1 MSYIINNSRGQV
13 IAVVADGTVNT
24 TATSLSLVGRGING
38 YGESE
43 NENYVFLLENF
54 AASAAPQQPIPGQ
67 LWYNTA
73 QNSINVYTI
82 SNTWEQLPNEAY
94 VQAQKIS
101 PIFTGVPQ
109 APTAPSGTANAQI
122 ATTAFVTN
130 SPQLAGVPTAPTAPV
145 GTATSQIATTAFVTN
160 GPAFAAAPTAPT
172 GDLNDSNN
180 ELATKAFVQAQKNNT
195 QLTGVATAFTAPP
208 GTANAQLATT
218 AFVTNSP
225 QFAGAP
231 KAPTAPVGTANTQ
244 IATTAFVSNSPQFTG
259 VPTAP
264 TAPLG
269 TANTQVATTLFVQQ
283 TVGDLNSLGSMSLQ
297 NANAVNITGGT
308 IGGIVPLAVAS
319 GGTAANTAAGARAN
333 LGVGSLGEQN
343 ANAVTITGG
352 EIIGITPIRVLEGG
366 TGATTATQARI
377 NLGLGSLSE
386 QSANQVQITGGVITG
401 ITDLAVADGG
411 TGASTAA
418 GARQNL
424 GIGTIGSQDS
434 SSVEITGGNISGVR
448 INNLLLP
455 LPVNSGG
462 TGAVSPSGARNN
474 LGLGDMSLQNSS
486 SVFISGGS
494 ISGISPLGIASGG
507 TGASSAGQ
515 AMRNLLPSQFG
526 QATKVLSTDGFD
538 LQWVDQAAGSGT
550 VTSVSGAGGANG
562 LTLSGTVTNSGSIVL
577 GGSVNSISGTAITS
591 GQVAP
596 ARLGTGTG
604 DTSTW
609 LRGDGS
615 WQPLG
620 AVALQSI
627 VPIAN
632 GGTGGVTAT
641 AAINNLLPSQASNS
655 GRYLTT
661 NGTNVSWATVNS
673 NTILPSQAGAAGRF
687 LSTNG
692 SNVSWQIPTGLFT
705 QVTSGTVQTLGFTN
719 IVGSFSDA
727 ANFFDVF
734 PPAGKTIGNLVAFL
748 PSIAYIYFAGGVDG
762 NDALRCIWVL
772 FPAGT
777 PDRVRVY
784 VQNTEQ
790 RSFPSA
796 NYVAFW
802 S

>member
-13 IAVVADGTVNT
+13 IAVVADGTINT

-54 AASAAPQQPIPGQ
+54 AASTAPLTPIPGQ

-73 QNSINVYTI
+73 TNSINVYNI
-82 SNTWEQLPNEAY
+82 SNAWETLPNVAY

-101 PIFTGVPQ
+101 PVFTGTPQ
-109 APTAPSGTANAQI
+109 APTAPAGTSNAQIATTEFVSVSPQFTGVPTAPTAPVGTATTQI

-130 SPQLAGVPTAPTAPV
+130 SPQLT
-145 GTATSQIATTAFVTN
+145 GT
-160 GPAFAAAPTAPT
+160 PTAPT
-172 GDLNDSNN
+172 GNTNDNN
-180 ELATKAFVQAQKNNT
+180 LQIANKEFVQAQKFNIN
-195 QLTGVATAFTAPP
+195 LLGIPTAPTAPP
-208 GTANAQLATT
+208 GTANAQIATT
-218 AFVTNSP
+218 AFVANSP
-225 QFAGAP
+225 QFSGVP
-231 KAPTAPVGTANTQ
+231 TAPTAPTGTANTQ
-244 IATTAFVSNSPQFTG
+244 IATTAFVANSPQFSG

-264 TAPLG
+264 TAVLG
-269 TANTQVATTLFVQQ
+269 TANSQIATTLFVQQ
-283 TVGDLNSLGSMSLQ
+283 TVGDFNTLGTMSLQ
-297 NANAVNITGGT
+297 NANAVNISGGT
-308 IGGIVPLAVAS
+308 IGGIVPLAVSS
-319 GGTAANTAAGARAN
+319 GGTAADTAAGARAN
-333 LGVGSLGEQN
+333 LGVGTLGQQD

-352 EIIGITPIRVLEGG
+352 EIIGITPIRILEGG
-366 TGATTATQARI
+366 TGAITASQARV
-377 NLGLGSLSE
+377 NLGLGTLS
-386 QSANQVQITGGVITG
+386 QQPADQVAISGGTITG
-401 ITDLAVADGG
+401 IADLAVADGG
-411 TGASTAA
+411 TGASSAL

-424 GIGTIGSQDS
+424 GIGTIATQNSNS
-434 SSVEITGGNISGVR
+434 IEITGGNISGVR
-448 INNLLLP
+448 LDNLLLP
-455 LPVNSGG
+455 LPVSSGG

-474 LGLGDMSLQNSS
+474 LGLGDMATQNSS
-486 SVFISGGS
+486 GVFISGGV
-494 ISGISPLGIASGG
+494 ISGISPLAIASGG
-507 TGASSAGQ
+507 TAASNAAQ

-526 QATKVLSTDGFD
+526 QANKVLSTDGSD
-538 LQWVDQAAGSGT
+538 LQWIDQAAGSGT
-550 VTSVSGAGGANG
+550 VTSVTGTGSANG
-562 LTLSGTVTNSGSIVL
+562 LSLTGTVTGSGAITL
-577 GGSVNSISGTAITS
+577 GGTINSISGTAITS

-596 ARLGTGTG
+596 AHLGTGTG
-604 DTSTW
+604 NTSTW

-632 GGTGGVTAT
+632 GGTGGLTAT
-641 AAINNLLPSQASNS
+641 AAINNLLPSQASNN

-661 NGTNVSWATVNS
+661 DGTNVSWVTVNS

-705 QVTSGTVQTLGFTN
+705 QVTYGTVQTLSYTN

-734 PPAGKTIGNLVAFL
+734 PPSGKTIGNLVAFL
-748 PSIAYIYFAGGVDG
+748 PSIAYIYFSGGVDG

-772 FPAGT
+772 FPIGA

-796 NYVAFW
+796 NYLAFW